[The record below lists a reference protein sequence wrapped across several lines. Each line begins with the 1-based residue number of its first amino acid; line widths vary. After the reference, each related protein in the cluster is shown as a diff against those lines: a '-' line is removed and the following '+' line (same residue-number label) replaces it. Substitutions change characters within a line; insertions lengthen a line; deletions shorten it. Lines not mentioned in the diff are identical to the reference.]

1 MDRDGRLGKMRR
13 MSATPITPR
22 SAARLAGM
30 VQIAPEPALADVIEQ
45 HWVVRWDRRALP
57 ALRHEVLPDPSVNLS
72 VEPGRRLLYGT
83 GSGRSLH
90 ELTGRG
96 MVIGTKFHPGGFSG
110 FRPGPVSEL
119 SGRVLTLVEAFGESG
134 ARLDA
139 ALVGATDIHSIIA
152 VVTAFLRAHRPPP
165 DPHRTLA
172 MRIVQAMRAAPPGA
186 RAADLAAAFAISP
199 RTLQRLLAQHV
210 GVSPK
215 QVLQRFRRQLAT
227 ERLSEE
233 TAHDLGRLAAEL
245 GYFDQAHL
253 ARDFRATLGRSPSAV
268 AASA

>member
-1 MDRDGRLGKMRR
+1 
-13 MSATPITPR
+13 
-22 SAARLAGM
+22 
-30 VQIAPEPALADVIEQ
+30 
-45 HWVVRWDRRALP
+45 
-57 ALRHEVLPDPSVNLS
+57 
-72 VEPGRRLLYGT
+72 
-83 GSGRSLH
+83 
-90 ELTGRG
+90 
-96 MVIGTKFHPGGFSG
+96 
-110 FRPGPVSEL
+110 
-119 SGRVLTLVEAFGESG
+119 
-134 ARLDA
+134 
-139 ALVGATDIHSIIA
+139 
-152 VVTAFLRAHRPPP
+152 
-165 DPHRTLA
+165 